1 MTFVLDASVAL
12 SWLLEDAGAD
22 QAYANSIFNSMK
34 KPTAQAQVPA
44 IWGLEIANVIAK
56 SESRGLLLASRSQAF
71 LGTLSALPILCDSQ
85 THASALNNTLQL
97 SRQHHLS
104 AYDASYLELAMRLGL
119 PIATLDG
126 NLAKA
131 VLKGGVVR
139 VAPASK
145 GI

>member
-71 LGTLSALPILCDSQ
+71 LNTLSALPIVCDFQ
-85 THASALNNTLQL
+85 THANALNNTLQL

-131 VLKGGVVR
+131 ALKGGVAR

-145 GI
+145 RS